1 MINDLVLLL
10 LMTAVTVMEI
20 INILRIIS
28 ELVLLLLTTTVT
40 VMKIIIYLKL

>member
-10 LMTAVTVMEI
+10 LMTAVIVMEI
-20 INILRIIS
+20 MNILRIIS

>member
-1 MINDLVLLL
+1 
-10 LMTAVTVMEI
+10 MTAVIGMEI